1 MTFADI
7 ARRTIGLELD
17 GVDRAS
23 TLVDL
28 GVSSKRLVILLARV
42 EDELAEQLSFD
53 ELAQVG
59 TVGELEALVDAGL
72 VAR

>member
-28 GVSSKRLVILLARV
+28 GVSSKRLIILLARV